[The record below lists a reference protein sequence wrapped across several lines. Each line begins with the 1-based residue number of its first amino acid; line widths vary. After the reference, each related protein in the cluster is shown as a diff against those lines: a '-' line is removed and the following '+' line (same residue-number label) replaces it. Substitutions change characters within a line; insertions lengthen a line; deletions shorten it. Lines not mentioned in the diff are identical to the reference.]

1 MKLPKLR
8 LPHLTPVAKGQLW
21 GMAVGFALAL
31 LACER
36 LGISYAIFIIG
47 MLAAWVASERYLAPR
62 LIGSD
67 GKTVALAV
75 VSGFAFPWIGF
86 AAAWLLQ
93 ALRP

>member
-1 MKLPKLR
+1 MKLR
-8 LPHLTPVAKGQLW
+8 LPQLTPVAKGQLW
-21 GMAVGFALAL
+21 GMAVSFALAL
-31 LACER
+31 LACEK
-36 LGISYAIFIIG
+36 LELSYGIFVIG

-67 GKTVALAV
+67 GRTIALAV
-75 VSGFAFPWIGF
+75 VSGLAFPWVGF

>member
-36 LGISYAIFIIG
+36 MGLSYAIFVIG
-47 MLAAWVASERYLAPR
+47 MLIAWVLSERHLAPR
-62 LIGSD
+62 LLGSD
-67 GKTVALAV
+67 GQTLALAV
-75 VSGFAFPWIGF
+75 GSGFAFPWVGF
-86 AAAWLLQ
+86 FAAWLLN
-93 ALRP
+93 ALR